1 MSNLVTGIN
10 YMEQKMLEGK
20 YIQSSINSKHRNPN
34 EILSILYN
42 ELTKKTNHNQIE
54 KKYISVYN
62 EFSNP
67 PTYEENVKPF
77 NSSLREY
84 VSCREERE
92 ECRDKKVFSEV
103 SSTYDATRVR
113 KLPSIDKIEY
123 VAPPANPPP
132 PRSTEPFLNN
142 TLSPNYKV
150 FDSEEKQTFEKK
162 KDKTISNNYNTLI
175 FTVLAT
181 TTVYY
186 FFFKLS
192 K

>member
-1 MSNLVTGIN
+1 MNKQES
-10 YMEQKMLEGK
+10 EQ
-20 YIQSSINSKHRNPN
+20 
-34 EILSILYN
+34 
-42 ELTKKTNHNQIE
+42 
-54 KKYISVYN
+54 
-62 EFSNP
+62 
-67 PTYEENVKPF
+67 YEEKVKPF

-92 ECRDKKVFSEV
+92 ECKDKKVFSEV
-103 SSTYDATRVR
+103 SSTYDETRVEEI
-113 KLPSIDKIEY
+113 PSIDKIDY
-123 VAPPANPPP
+123 VAPPLNPPP
-132 PRSTEPFLNN
+132 PRSKEPFVNN
-142 TLSPNYKV
+142 TLSSNYKA

-162 KDKTISNNYNTLI
+162 KDKAASNISNNYNTLI

>member
-1 MSNLVTGIN
+1 MTCLFIDMNKQES
-10 YMEQKMLEGK
+10 EQ
-20 YIQSSINSKHRNPN
+20 
-34 EILSILYN
+34 
-42 ELTKKTNHNQIE
+42 
-54 KKYISVYN
+54 
-62 EFSNP
+62 
-67 PTYEENVKPF
+67 YEEKVKPF

-92 ECRDKKVFSEV
+92 ECRDKKVFSGV
-103 SSTYDATRVR
+103 SSTYGETRVEE
-113 KLPSIDKIEY
+113 LPSIDKIEY

-142 TLSPNYKV
+142 TLSPNYKA
-150 FDSEEKQTFEKK
+150 FDSEEKQTFVKK
-162 KDKTISNNYNTLI
+162 KDKTTSNISNNYNTLI

>member
-1 MSNLVTGIN
+1 MTCLFIDMNKQET
-10 YMEQKMLEGK
+10 EQ
-20 YIQSSINSKHRNPN
+20 
-34 EILSILYN
+34 
-42 ELTKKTNHNQIE
+42 
-54 KKYISVYN
+54 
-62 EFSNP
+62 
-67 PTYEENVKPF
+67 YEDNVKPF
-77 NSSLREY
+77 NSVLREY

-103 SSTYDATRVR
+103 SSTYDETRIEDI
-113 KLPSIDKIEY
+113 PSIDKIEY

-132 PRSTEPFLNN
+132 PRSKEPFLNN
-142 TLSPNYKV
+142 TLSSNYKL
-150 FDSEEKQTFEKK
+150 FDSEEKQSFEKK
-162 KDKTISNNYNTLI
+162 KDKPASTNYNTLI

>member
-1 MSNLVTGIN
+1 MTCLFIDMNKQES
-10 YMEQKMLEGK
+10 EQ
-20 YIQSSINSKHRNPN
+20 
-34 EILSILYN
+34 
-42 ELTKKTNHNQIE
+42 
-54 KKYISVYN
+54 
-62 EFSNP
+62 
-67 PTYEENVKPF
+67 YEEKVKPF

-92 ECRDKKVFSEV
+92 ECKDKKVFSEV
-103 SSTYDATRVR
+103 SSTYDETRV
-113 KLPSIDKIEY
+113 KEIPSIGKIEY
-123 VAPPANPPP
+123 AAPPLNPPP
-132 PRSTEPFLNN
+132 PRSKEPFVNN
-142 TLSPNYKV
+142 TFSSNYKV

-162 KDKTISNNYNTLI
+162 KDKTTSNISNNYNTLI